1 MKFLFI
7 LFLSSF
13 SYAQVLLVPSADRSF
28 EAYKTN
34 CEKPGYLCTT
44 SFFLEQAQKQGTP
57 QFDLLIDELD
67 YSAKEFRENLPD
79 RILKILKTEM
89 ISIDQVEILLKL
101 IEQTEAFIEAKKL
114 KTLQVIEK
122 QLQENRSWAQA
133 DELKELPGEFLIVFK
148 KALPLK
154 NLRKFQTSFLKPKI
168 DKIQFNLAPSSSES
182 LASGDCKS
190 EVMHSLIQNLKWQMD
205 REHTCDFADQFSQ
218 VSSSTSNFVS
228 QNKTT
233 LITLGLVAIG
243 AALLLNNY
251 EFEVSF

>member
-1 MKFLFI
+1 MKSLFI

-13 SYAQVLLVPSADRSF
+13 SYAQVLLVPSADRGF
-28 EAYKTN
+28 ETYKTN

-44 SFFLEQAQKQGTP
+44 SFFLEQAQKQATP
-57 QFDLLIDELD
+57 QFDLLIDEID

-79 RILKILKTEM
+79 RILKVLKSEM

-101 IEQTEAFIEAKKL
+101 IEQTQIFMDAKKL
-114 KTLQVIEK
+114 KTLQAIEK
-122 QLQENRSWAQA
+122 QLQENRSWVQA
-133 DELKELPGEFLIVFK
+133 EESKELPSEFIIVFK

-154 NLRKFQTSFLKPKI
+154 DLRKFQTSFLKPKL
-168 DKIQFNLAPSSSES
+168 DSVTFNRATSSTEYLAI
-182 LASGDCKS
+182 GDCKS
-190 EVMHSLIQNLKWQMD
+190 EVMHSSIQNLKWQMD

-228 QNKTT
+228 NNKTT
-233 LITLGLVAIG
+233 LITVGLVAIG